1 MGNVTLTV
9 DCGGTGI
16 KASVFD
22 QHSKVL
28 VDFPYLTTPYP
39 MSPNSLVEIISNYV
53 LADHRINRV
62 TVGLPGMIRNGK
74 IVFIPHYINKRGPR
88 TMPDPHLKKLWH
100 AFDLQNTLHKK
111 LKMPILVLNDA
122 EVHAAAVITGVG
134 LETVLT
140 FGTGLG
146 CAMFNNGKLAPHI
159 E

>member
-28 VDFPYLTTPYP
+28 VDFPYLKTPYP

-74 IVFIPHYINKRGPR
+74 IVFI
-88 TMPDPHLKKLWH
+88 
-100 AFDLQNTLHKK
+100 QNGHTPGAEEELLAK
-111 LKMPILVLNDA
+111 LKSL
-122 EVHAAAVITGVG
+122 
-134 LETVLT
+134 
-140 FGTGLG
+140 
-146 CAMFNNGKLAPHI
+146 
-159 E
+159 